1 MAATES
7 IRVTVVLA
15 PAPRTVW
22 EASLVL
28 SAPCSADQAWAQTEW
43 SQSHPDVHLN
53 QAWSV
58 SIWGRKVSGDT
69 LLRDGDRVEWLR
81 PLTVDPKVAR
91 RERFKGQ
98 GIRGAGLFSRR
109 KPSA

>member
-22 EASLVL
+22 ETTLVL
-28 SAPCSADQAWAQTEW
+28 STPCRVDQAWAQTDW
-43 SQSHPDVHLN
+43 SRSHPEAAPN
-53 QAWSV
+53 QAWST
-58 SIWGRKVSGDT
+58 SIWGRKVAGDT
-69 LLRDGDRVEWLR
+69 LLRDGDRLEWLR
-81 PLTVDPKVAR
+81 PLKVDPKLAR

-98 GIRGAGLFSRR
+98 GVRGAGLFSRR
-109 KPSA
+109 KPTP